1 MFHVCEEGRRQS
13 SFLCPRGTIFNQV
26 SLFSFWNIRQK
37 KKCNIHICPG
47 VPSLRLVVQCQ
58 VWEQRGILWP
68 QPRSHDSGADAVGQ
82 RKWSYAYSRHIPGP
96 AKELTRLF
104 IISNCS
110 CPWPRSLQLSW
121 GWPKPGTLLLQGPD
135 LIVTRSSFDCLFVTF
150 AGWLWLARFRT
161 RPFRHIRNIQFT
173 FLIAFK
179 TISLFNPL

>member
-37 KKCNIHICPG
+37 EKCNIHICPG
-47 VPSLRLVVQCQ
+47 VPSLRLVVQCE

-82 RKWSYAYSRHIPGP
+82 RKESYAYSRHIPGP

-121 GWPKPGTLLLQGPD
+121 GWPKPWALFLQGLD
-135 LIVTRSSFDCLFVTF
+135 LIVSLSSFDCMCYFCRLT
-150 AGWLWLARFRT
+150 LAC
-161 RPFRHIRNIQFT
+161 
-173 FLIAFK
+173 
-179 TISLFNPL
+179 SLQN